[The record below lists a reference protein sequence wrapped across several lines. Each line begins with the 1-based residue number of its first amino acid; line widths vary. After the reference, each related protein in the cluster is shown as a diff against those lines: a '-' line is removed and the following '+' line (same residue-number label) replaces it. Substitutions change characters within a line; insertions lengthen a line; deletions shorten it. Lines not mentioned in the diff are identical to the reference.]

1 MPPPL
6 LHLLHRSSL
15 NKEEKMNIDFI
26 PINFVKN
33 LTYMGV
39 GMLGVFM
46 IVGVIVLATY
56 AVGKLTA
63 PKSQDGE

>member
-1 MPPPL
+1 
-6 LHLLHRSSL
+6 
-15 NKEEKMNIDFI
+15 MNIDFI

-39 GMLGVFM
+39 GMLGVFL